1 MSYPSHVVA
10 SMAYLV
16 GPGVPLRTC
25 SVAAAAAV
33 VVEVPPD
40 FESPAFG
47 VFFLHFEDL
56 PYS

>member
-1 MSYPSHVVA
+1 
-10 SMAYLV
+10 MAYLV

-25 SVAAAAAV
+25 SVAAAAAAAV